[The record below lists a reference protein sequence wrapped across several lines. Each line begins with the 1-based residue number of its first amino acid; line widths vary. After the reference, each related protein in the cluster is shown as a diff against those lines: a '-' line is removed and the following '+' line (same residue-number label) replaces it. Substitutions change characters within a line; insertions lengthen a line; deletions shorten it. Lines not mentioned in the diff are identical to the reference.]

1 MRVSHGDMVV
11 IKGKL
16 IQISCGALVV
26 MIQNLMHDNLY
37 KLIKNAV
44 QDGAC
49 NDIRSE
55 WSIHKAIFYY
65 IQEDRGS
72 FALMDSGKKDFIWRN
87 FQDTS
92 KCR

>member
-11 IKGKL
+11 IEGKL
-16 IQISCGALVV
+16 IQISYGASIM

-49 NDIRSE
+49 NEIQSE
-55 WSIHKAIFYY
+55 
-65 IQEDRGS
+65 
-72 FALMDSGKKDFIWRN
+72 
-87 FQDTS
+87 
-92 KCR
+92 

>member
-1 MRVSHGDMVV
+1 
-11 IKGKL
+11 
-16 IQISCGALVV
+16 

-55 WSIHKAIFYY
+55 WSIHKAIFY
-65 IQEDRGS
+65 
-72 FALMDSGKKDFIWRN
+72 
-87 FQDTS
+87 
-92 KCR
+92 

>member
-16 IQISCGALVV
+16 IQISCGASVV

-49 NDIRSE
+49 NDIRNE
-55 WSIHKAIFYY
+55 
-65 IQEDRGS
+65 
-72 FALMDSGKKDFIWRN
+72 
-87 FQDTS
+87 
-92 KCR
+92 

>member
-16 IQISCGALVV
+16 IQISCGASIM

-49 NDIRSE
+49 NEIRSE
-55 WSIHKAIFYY
+55 
-65 IQEDRGS
+65 
-72 FALMDSGKKDFIWRN
+72 
-87 FQDTS
+87 
-92 KCR
+92 